1 MTIATLSDQMRILA
15 TIAGEVAARA
25 KRAALAPWFALRGFA
40 VRAPERLLIAP
51 QDIRTSD
58 PTIAEDVYAGYFAFS
73 GRIVNAHGR
82 SPFDLD
88 PPSPAWSRGLL
99 GFGWLRHLRA
109 ADTVLARANARALV
123 DDFINHEARG
133 GEPASEPKVAA
144 RRLIS
149 LLSQSPVILDG
160 TDRAFYRRFMKYLAQ
175 MQARLQRQFDGGP
188 PADAR
193 LPAALALAFY
203 ALCAQ
208 VPARTE
214 RRATRQLMR
223 EINAQILPDGGHV
236 SRNPRPVVDLLLD
249 FLPLRQA
256 YAARGMDV
264 PQSLMNAI
272 DRMMPMLRMFRH
284 GDGTLALF
292 NGMGVTAPDTLAI
305 ALAYDDAH
313 AAATGNARYSAYQ
326 RIEAAGLVAIM
337 DAGVPPARRFSVE
350 AHAGCLAFEVSD
362 GDQRIIVN
370 CGAPDPARIDMRIA
384 ARSTAAHSTLT
395 LADTSSCQLAR
406 SDGLQS
412 LLDGQILLGPRNVT
426 VERGEDAEKTLVAA
440 THDGYAAQFGLL
452 HTRKLAMAHDGN
464 RLGAEDVLA
473 PARSRPAGRTDD
485 FALRFHLHPN
495 VAVRIEA
502 DGTAALLT
510 LAGGGRWRFEAQDH
524 AAALEESI
532 YFAAANGPRATMQ
545 IVIHG
550 RVEREARVA
559 WSLRRVAGGEA

>member
-1 MTIATLSDQMRILA
+1 MVAVEL
-15 TIAGEVAARA
+15 AARA
-25 KRAALAPWFALRGFA
+25 GRRLSAPWLALRAIA

-58 PTIAEDVYAGYFAFS
+58 PTIAEDIYSGYFAFA

-109 ADTVLARANARALV
+109 ADTALARANARALV
-123 DDFINHEARG
+123 DDFISHDARSSDT
-133 GEPASEPKVAA
+133 ANEPKVAA

-149 LLSQSPVILDG
+149 LLSQSPAILDG

-175 MQARLQRQFDGGP
+175 SQVRLQRQFDGGP

-203 ALCAQ
+203 ALCAKVTPRAQ
-208 VPARTE
+208 
-214 RRATRQLMR
+214 RRATRRLTR
-223 EINAQILPDGGHV
+223 EIAAQILPDGGHV
-236 SRNPRPVVDLLLD
+236 SRNPRPIADLLLD

-256 YAARGMDV
+256 YAARGLDV
-264 PQSLMNAI
+264 PQALMNAI
-272 DRMMPMLRMFRH
+272 DRMMPALRMFRH

-326 RIEAAGLVAIM
+326 RLEAAGLVAIM
-337 DAGVPPARRFSVE
+337 DAGVPPARQFSGE
-350 AHAGCLAFEVSD
+350 AHAGCLAFELSD
-362 GDQRIIVN
+362 GDQRLIVN
-370 CGAPDPARIDMRIA
+370 CGAPDPARVEMRLA
-384 ARSTAAHSTLT
+384 ARSTAAHSTLAI
-395 LADTSSCQLAR
+395 ADTSSCQLAA
-406 SDGLQS
+406 DAGLQA
-412 LLDGQILLGPRNVT
+412 LIEGQILLGPRNVT
-426 VERGEDAEKTLVAA
+426 VERGEDGEKTLVTA
-440 THDGYAAQFGLL
+440 THDGYAASFGLL

-464 RLGAEDVLA
+464 SIGAEDRLA
-473 PARSRPAGRTDD
+473 AAKWRPARRSDD

-495 VAVRIEA
+495 VAAQLEPGGASV
-502 DGTAALLT
+502 LLT
-510 LAGGGRWRFEAQDH
+510 LAGGRRWRFH
-524 AAALEESI
+524 APDRAVTLEESI
-532 YFAAANGPRATMQ
+532 FFAAANGPRATMQ
-545 IVIHG
+545 IAVHG
-550 RVEREARVA
+550 KVGREATVA
-559 WSLRRVAGGEA
+559 WSLKRVTAG